1 MSKENVEIVQNA
13 FAAYFSGDEPTLR
26 LITDPEVIVTTRPD
40 QPDVRD
46 HHGTDGL
53 IAFLGEWAEAWDEYS
68 FEVLQVRDVGDVVLA
83 TARQRGQGKRS
94 GVPVDY
100 EVTFAFSLRKGKIV
114 RLQMFGVEQQ
124 ALDAYGLAE

>member
-1 MSKENVEIVQNA
+1 MSQENVEVVQSA
-13 FAAYFSGDEPTLR
+13 FAAYFRGDEPTLR
-26 LITDPEVIVTTRPD
+26 AITDPDVVVTTRPD

-68 FEVLQVRDVGDVVLA
+68 FEVLKVRDVGDVVLA
-83 TARQRGQGKRS
+83 TARQRGQGKLS

-100 EVTFAFSLRKGKIV
+100 EVTFAFSLRDGKIV
-114 RLQMFGVEQQ
+114 RLQMFGAEQQ
-124 ALDAYGLAE
+124 ALDAFGVAE